1 MTRKKSKTHTVSKTE
16 KKKLGIAKTMKAAS
30 AITGISLSRVR
41 SAAAHGCKAFRSNG
55 TVDCEALVDFIAT
68 MPDEGPIDIDLEK
81 ARLMRANRMLKEQEH
96 DERAK
101 VLWPIEVVRQS
112 VMRNVISCKTKL
124 YNAEN
129 AIAVESGMR
138 LNLTS
143 DQVSTIVEIVRKNHR
158 AAIKE
163 MHAGELGK
171 VVCPECR
178 KEIAV

>member
-1 MTRKKSKTHTVSKTE
+1 MPVKKQKPKI
-16 KKKLGIAKTMKAAS
+16 KLGMATTLRAAAAKTGLPMYVIKGAQDK
-30 AITGISLSRVR
+30 
-41 SAAAHGCKAFRSNG
+41 GCKAFKPNG
-55 TVDCEALVDFIAT
+55 RVDCDDLADFVASMNVDDSA
-68 MPDEGPIDIDLEK
+68 PDFQLEK
-81 ARLMRANRMLKEQEH
+81 ALDMRMNRKLKEQKF

-158 AAIKE
+158 TAIKE
-163 MHAGELGK
+163 MHTGELGK